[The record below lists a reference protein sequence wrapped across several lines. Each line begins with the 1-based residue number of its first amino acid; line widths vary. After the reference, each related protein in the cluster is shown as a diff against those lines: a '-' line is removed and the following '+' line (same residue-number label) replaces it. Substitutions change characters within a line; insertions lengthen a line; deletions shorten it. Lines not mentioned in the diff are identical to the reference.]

1 MFNQQKNSTMHT
13 IVQSDNELLQ
23 RYINGD
29 ENALA
34 ILLKKH
40 QQKIFS
46 FIMMRLKNRALAEDI
61 FQDTFFKVID
71 SLKSGKYNEEGKFL
85 PWTMMIANNLCMDHF
100 RRNKRMP
107 LIVDSDG
114 NDLLDVLRFAE
125 ESKEDKVIREQSV
138 KQLKELIELLPA
150 DQKEVLILRHYA
162 DMSFKEIAD
171 MTGTNINT
179 ALGRMRYAL
188 LNLRKMIGEKAIATQ
203 LLIPVVNFS
212 LLSFC
217 LI

>member
-1 MFNQQKNSTMHT
+1 MYS

-34 ILLKKH
+34 LLLKKH
-40 QQKIFS
+40 QRKIFS
-46 FIMMRLKNRALAEDI
+46 FIMMRIKDRTLAEDI

-85 PWTMMIANNLCMDHF
+85 PWVMMIANNLCMDHF
-100 RRNKRMP
+100 RRIKRMP
-107 LIVDSDG
+107 TIVDSDG
-114 NDLLDVLRFAE
+114 KDILNVLRFAD
-125 ESKEDKVIREQSV
+125 ESKEDKVVRDQTVNQI
-138 KQLKELIELLPA
+138 KEMIALLPA

-162 DMSFKEIAD
+162 DLSFKEIAEI
-171 MTGTNINT
+171 TGTNINT

-188 LNLRKMIGEKAIATQ
+188 LNLRKMVDEKAIV
-203 LLIPVVNFS
+203 I
-212 LLSFC
+212 
-217 LI
+217 

>member
-1 MFNQQKNSTMHT
+1 MYP

-23 RYINGD
+23 RYVNGD

-34 ILLKKH
+34 LLLKKH
-40 QQKIFS
+40 QRKIFS
-46 FIMMRLKNRALAEDI
+46 FIMMRVKDRALAEDI

-85 PWTMMIANNLCMDHF
+85 PWVMMISNNLCMDHF

-107 LIVDSDG
+107 VIVDSDG
-114 NDLLDVLRFAE
+114 KDILNVLRFAE
-125 ESKEDKVIREQSV
+125 ESREDKVMREQTV
-138 KQLKELIELLPA
+138 KQIKDMVELLPA

-162 DMSFKEIAD
+162 DLSFKEIAE

-188 LNLRKMIGEKAIATQ
+188 LNLRKMIGEKAI
-203 LLIPVVNFS
+203 VM
-212 LLSFC
+212 
-217 LI
+217 

>member
-1 MFNQQKNSTMHT
+1 MYTT
-13 IVQSDNELLQ
+13 VQNDNELLQ

-34 ILLKKH
+34 ILLKKY
-40 QQKIFS
+40 QRKIFS
-46 FIMMRLKNRALAEDI
+46 FIMMRVKDRTLAEDI

-71 SLKSGKYNEEGKFL
+71 SLKAGKYSEEGKFL
-85 PWTMMIANNLCMDHF
+85 PWVMMIANNLCMDYF

-107 LIVDSDG
+107 KIVDSEGKDIF
-114 NDLLDVLRFAE
+114 NVLRFSD
-125 ESKEDKVIREQSV
+125 ESKEDIVIKEQTIHQV
-138 KQLKELIELLPA
+138 RKLIDELPA

-162 DMSFKEIAD
+162 DLSFKEIAE

-188 LNLRKMIGEKAIATQ
+188 LNLRKLMSEK
-203 LLIPVVNFS
+203 VVAV
-212 LLSFC
+212 
-217 LI
+217 